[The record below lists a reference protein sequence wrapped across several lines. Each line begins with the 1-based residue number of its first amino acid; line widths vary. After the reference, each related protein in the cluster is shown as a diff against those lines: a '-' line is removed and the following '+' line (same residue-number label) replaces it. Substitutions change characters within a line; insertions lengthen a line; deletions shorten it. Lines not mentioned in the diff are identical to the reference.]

1 MLTEEGAGVL
11 DLSIENANQNGC
23 DLIIAN
29 DPDTDRCSLA
39 ERQPNGM
46 FKQFTG
52 NELGALLGW
61 FSWQKYLKTN
71 KQENDKCYMLSS
83 TVSSHILEAMAK
95 KEQFEFIETL
105 TGFKYMGNE
114 ADSLLKENFLKKNS
128 YTNKV
133 LFAFEEAIGFMSNSE
148 ILDKDGITAA
158 IEFTQLAL
166 YLRRVKNTT
175 LTRCLFDEIYATYG
189 YHYAYNSYYLCHE
202 PEVIRKIFNRIF
214 HYNCKQDAIT
224 YLWKFGDHQ
233 VTRIRDLTNGYDNH
247 FEDCKPVIFLILS
260 FLNFKLFAR
269 ALSANQFRTIAS
281 ALLVFVLHDH
291 VLFRGGNLH
300 NDSN

>member
-1 MLTEEGAGVL
+1 M
-11 DLSIENANQNGC
+11 SIENANQNGC

-39 ERQPNGM
+39 ERQPDGK
-46 FKQFTG
+46 FRQFTG

-61 FSWQKYLKTN
+61 FSLLKYSKSSS
-71 KQENDKCYMLSS
+71 KQANDKCYMISS
-83 TVSSHILEAMAK
+83 TVSSHILETMSK
-95 KEQFEFIETL
+95 KEKFEFIETL
-105 TGFKYMGNE
+105 TGFKYMGNVT
-114 ADSLLKENFLKKNS
+114 DTLLKENFLKKNS

-175 LTRCLFDEIYATYG
+175 LTRCLFDEIYATFG
-189 YHYAYNSYYLCHE
+189 YHYTNNSYYLCHE

-214 HYNCKQDAIT
+214 HFNGKQDAIT

-233 VTRIRDLTNGYDNH
+233 VTRIRDLTNEYDNH
-247 FEDCKPVIFLILS
+247 FEDCKPVIVFS
-260 FLNFKLFAR
+260 FFF
-269 ALSANQFRTIAS
+269 
-281 ALLVFVLHDH
+281 
-291 VLFRGGNLH
+291 
-300 NDSN
+300 